1 MCYDIAQDGTYVTP
15 IDHVFARF
23 LLRIL
28 NKVDLKVL
36 QEVAVILSVWRNSI
50 NNTYSKFEENKYL
63 CYSRDATSA
72 RMLEIV
78 NELVLNYIDEQEKYY
93 EKVLTGGKLLLAT
106 KRPFHLAKFIYF
118 FSRWL
123 FAEKYTN
130 SKLQINNYDA
140 ENATV

>member
-1 MCYDIAQDGTYVTP
+1 MAEDGTYIIP

-23 LLRIL
+23 LLRIM

-36 QEVAVILSVWRNSI
+36 QEVAVILSIWRSSI
-50 NNTYSKFEENKYL
+50 NNTYFKFEENRYI
-63 CYSRDATSA
+63 CYSRDATCASV
-72 RMLEIV
+72 LEIV
-78 NELVLNYIDEQEKYY
+78 NELVLNYVDEQEKCY
-93 EKVLTGGKLLLAT
+93 EKALVGGKLLLAA

-118 FSRWL
+118 FARWL

-130 SKLQINNYDA
+130 SKLQINNYEA